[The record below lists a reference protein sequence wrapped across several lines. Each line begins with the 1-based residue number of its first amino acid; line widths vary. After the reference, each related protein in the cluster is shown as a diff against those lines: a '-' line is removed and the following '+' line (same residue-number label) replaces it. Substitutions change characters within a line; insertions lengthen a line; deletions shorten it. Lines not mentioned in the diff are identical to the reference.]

1 LHDLLVLFECKAGD
15 RIVAFSLAFEYGRM
29 LINHAV
35 GIDYDRTGQAKEYH
49 NVYINYP
56 VRYAIER

>member
-1 LHDLLVLFECKAGD
+1 MHDLLVLFECKAGD

-49 NVYINYP
+49 NVYINCP